1 MKNVLKSLAKR
12 VSIPLGLT
20 AAVSAIDAAIHK
32 KVFGP
37 GRPRDLSLCVTT
49 LISSNKEINDIMKI
63 VNSLE
68 ESDLL
73 IKYASETIKNEA
85 KEQKGRFLGM
95 LLGTSGASLLGNLF
109 TGKGAIATSQG
120 RGTNRAGEG
129 TFRAGEGTV
138 RADQDF

>member
-1 MKNVLKSLAKR
+1 
-12 VSIPLGLT
+12 
-20 AAVSAIDAAIHK
+20 
-32 KVFGP
+32 
-37 GRPRDLSLCVTT
+37 
-49 LISSNKEINDIMKI
+49 MKI

>member
-1 MKNVLKSLAKR
+1 MKNVLKSIAKR

-32 KVFGP
+32 NIFGP

-85 KEQKGRFLGM
+85 KERKGRFLGM

-109 TGKGAIATSQG
+109 TGKGT
-120 RGTNRAGEG
+120 TTVDEG
-129 TFRAGEGTV
+129 TSTTSPGRDAI
-138 RADQDF
+138 RDCQDF